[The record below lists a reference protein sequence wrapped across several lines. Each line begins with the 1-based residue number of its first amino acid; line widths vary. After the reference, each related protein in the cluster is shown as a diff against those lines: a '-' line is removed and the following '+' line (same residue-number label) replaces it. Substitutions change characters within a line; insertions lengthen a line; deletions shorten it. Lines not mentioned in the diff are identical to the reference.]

1 MEKIIELLMTNPEAA
16 VELAKNYIDKY
27 KPTVYALLK
36 ECMEIHK
43 DFANNKEYPAT
54 VAKVR
59 RNQFEAYVDA
69 GFSDEQAMALIIN
82 DNLNLME
89 AMKKPASNK
98 TSVKKK

>member
-1 MEKIIELLMTNPEAA
+1 MDKILELLLSNPETT
-16 VELAKNYIDKY
+16 VTVAKTYIEKY
-27 KPTVYALLK
+27 KPTVYALLQ

-69 GFSDEQAMALIIN
+69 GFSEEQAMAMIIN
-82 DNLNLME
+82 DNLKLME
-89 AMKKPASNK
+89 AIKKSSSNK
-98 TSVKKK
+98 SITKSR